1 MSSEEIHRTIDAV
14 WRIESARLIAG
25 LARIVRD
32 VGVAEELAQDALVT
46 ALEKWPTTGIPDNP
60 GAWLMATAKHRAI
73 DHFRRNKLLERK
85 HEELGRELKSQQ
97 DSAMADFD
105 IPEPDYIEDDLLR
118 LVFVSCHPVLSTDA
132 RVALTLRLLGGLTT
146 TEIARAYLAPE
157 PTIAQRI
164 VRAKRTLT
172 EARVPFEVPSGP
184 VRASRLSSVLEV
196 IYLIFNEGYSAT
208 AGEDWMRPALC
219 DDALRLGRILA
230 GLVPNEP
237 EVHGLVALMEIQASR
252 VRARVSPTG
261 EPILLLDQDRTR
273 WDHVLIRHGLAELER
288 AEALGGSLGPYA
300 VQAAIA
306 ACHARARAAD
316 LTDWPRIA
324 ALYDALAQLNPSP
337 VVELNRAVA
346 VSMAFGPAAGLE
358 IIDAIANEPALKS
371 YHLLP
376 TVRGDLLDKLA
387 RYTEATAE
395 FTRAAALTQNA
406 RERTLLLDR
415 AAKSAAKAT
424 TARN

>member
-1 MSSEEIHRTIDAV
+1 MSSSDIHRAIDAV

-25 LARIVRD
+25 LARIFRD
-32 VGVAEELAQDALVT
+32 VGIAEELAQDALVT
-46 ALEKWPTTGIPDNP
+46 ALEKWPESGIPDNP

-85 HEELGRELKSQQ
+85 HEALGRELKSQQ
-97 DSAMADFD
+97 DSAMAHFE
-105 IPEPDYIEDDLLR
+105 IPEPDHIEDDLLR

-146 TEIARAYLAPE
+146 TEIARAFLAPE

-184 VRASRLSSVLEV
+184 DRAARLSSVLEV
-196 IYLIFNEGYSAT
+196 IYLIFNEGYAAT
-208 AGEDWMRPALC
+208 AGEDWMRPGLC
-219 DDALRLGRILA
+219 EDALRLGRILA
-230 GLVPNEP
+230 GLVPHES

-273 WDHVLIRHGLAELER
+273 WDHVLIRHGLSELAR
-288 AEALGGSLGPYA
+288 AEALGGTLGPYA
-300 VQAAIA
+300 LQAAIA
-306 ACHARARAAD
+306 ACHARASTAD
-316 LTDWPRIA
+316 QTDWPRIA
-324 ALYDALAQLNPSP
+324 ALYDALAQLTPSP

-358 IIDAIANEPALKS
+358 IIDVLMNEPSLKS

-376 TVRGDLLDKLA
+376 TVRGDLLDKLGRFA
-387 RYTEATAE
+387 EAQSE
-395 FTRAAALTQNA
+395 FTRAAKLTQNA

-415 AAKSAAKAT
+415 AAKSAAA
-424 TARN
+424 ANPN